1 MAWNITGRFI
11 ESCSCNM
18 LCPCWYGVKELM
30 VMDQGWCAGAVVVPI
45 QRGSADGVNL
55 GGLIVAFAIDWPG
68 PTLYDGNG
76 TARLYID
83 QAANANQRQALE
95 AIFQGKKGGPMEVLA
110 SMVSRWLPTQ
120 VVDIRLQ
127 EEGDAITATVGPFG
141 QYKAQRL
148 RSEAGRPMMMQ
159 NVGFASVL
167 RFENETADLAPSSS
181 QWSDPE
187 MPRRFE
193 TKSGAVASFTWSGS

>member
-1 MAWNITGRFI
+1 M
-11 ESCSCNM
+11 
-18 LCPCWYGVKELM
+18 
-30 VMDQGWCAGAVVVPI
+30 
-45 QRGSADGVNL
+45 
-55 GGLIVAFAIDWPG
+55 DWPG
-68 PTLYDGNG
+68 PTLLDGNG

-83 QAANANQRQALE
+83 QSANAHQRQELE
-95 AIFQGKKGGPMEVLA
+95 AIFQGKKGGPIAVIA
-110 SMVSRWLPTQ
+110 SLMSRWLPTQ

-127 EEGDAITATVGPFG
+127 EEGDTITATVGQFG

-148 RSEAGRPMMMQ
+148 RSEAGRPMIMQ

-193 TKSGAVASFTWSGS
+193 TKSGAVARFTWSGV